1 MANGPVQRVQPW
13 PEVIKYLEGLGAKN
27 NHKCLSC

>member
-1 MANGPVQRVQPW
+1 VQRVQPW
-13 PEVIKYLEGLGAKN
+13 PETIKFLEGLGAKN